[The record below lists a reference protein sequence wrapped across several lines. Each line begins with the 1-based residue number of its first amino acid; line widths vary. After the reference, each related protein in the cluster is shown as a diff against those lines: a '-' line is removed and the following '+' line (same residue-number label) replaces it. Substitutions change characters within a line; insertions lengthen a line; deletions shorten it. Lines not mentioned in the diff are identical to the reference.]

1 MVGKIEVVFTR
12 GVIRYLDNLVVT
24 LYEKEYFGSV
34 DAAER
39 YVSNIYDAVP
49 EKIQKGLHK
58 KTPTMLRYLGSDY
71 IFCKTNSRTTWYVF
85 FEKSKQNYLITG
97 ILNNYCIEA
106 KNL

>member
-1 MVGKIEVVFTR
+1 MDEIVAFI
-12 GVIRYLDNLVVT
+12 
-24 LYEKEYFGSV
+24 
-34 DAAER
+34 
-39 YVSNIYDAVP
+39 VSGISSFPN
-49 EKIQKGLHK
+49 K
-58 KTPTMLRYLGSDY
+58 KTPTMLRHLGSNY